1 MNETLRILNA
11 EADGYDAEARAI
23 LETVGVVEALESIS
37 SEGLAER
44 LRDCDILIVR
54 LKYRVGEPLLAAADK
69 LKVVVSA
76 TTGVDHLDL
85 EYLERRGVTALTL
98 RGETEFLRTISATA
112 EHAWAL
118 LLAVKR
124 RIVKATMMGA
134 VGRWERD
141 QLRGHELAG
150 STLGIVGYG
159 RLGQMVAG
167 YGQAFGMQI
176 VVYDPYVQQVAA
188 GEQVPSLREL
198 FARSDAISIHVPL
211 TEETQ
216 HFINE
221 DVLACCKPGA
231 VLINTARGGV
241 IDEQALLSALRSGR
255 LGGAGLDVIEGEIE
269 TDLTNHPLLAYARQ
283 HDHLLITP
291 HIGGATYESMAKT
304 ERFMARKLRDFCRQ
318 RGWV

>member
-1 MNETLRILNA
+1 MLRILNG

-23 LETVGVVEALESIS
+23 LETIGVVDELVSIS
-37 SEGLAER
+37 PEGLAER

-85 EYLERRGVTALTL
+85 EYLERRGITALTL

-118 LLAVKR
+118 LLAVRR
-124 RIVKATMMGA
+124 RIVKAAMMGA
-134 VGRWERD
+134 AGRWERD

-176 VVYDPYVQQVAA
+176 VVYDPYVQRVAV

-211 TEETQ
+211 TDETQ

-255 LGGAGLDVIEGEIE
+255 LDGAGLDVIEGETE
-269 TDLTNHPLLAYARQ
+269 ADLANHPLLAYARQ

-304 ERFMARKLRDFCRQ
+304 ERFMARKLRDFCRRQ
-318 RGWV
+318 GWV